1 MSEQDFEAKR
11 PVGRPR
17 IRPPKPITYL
27 NDFGPV
33 EKEKIALWLSAY
45 LPALEFQIGQVS
57 SEIMSGRDFPGA
69 SNQLLYNRTKY
80 AVLQELAW
88 IVRTSRGGPLGGEGR
103 RKKSEVMPPA
113 E

>member
-1 MSEQDFEAKR
+1 MSGSEFEAKR

-17 IRPPKPITYL
+17 VRPPKPITFL
-27 NDFGPV
+27 NSFGTV
-33 EKEKIALWLSAY
+33 EKERIAQWLSAY
-45 LPALEFQIGQVS
+45 LPGLEFQIGQVS
-57 SEIMSGRDFPGA
+57 TEIASGRDFPGA
-69 SNQLLYNRTKY
+69 ANQLLYNRTKY

-103 RKKSEVMPPA
+103 RKKSEVLPKS